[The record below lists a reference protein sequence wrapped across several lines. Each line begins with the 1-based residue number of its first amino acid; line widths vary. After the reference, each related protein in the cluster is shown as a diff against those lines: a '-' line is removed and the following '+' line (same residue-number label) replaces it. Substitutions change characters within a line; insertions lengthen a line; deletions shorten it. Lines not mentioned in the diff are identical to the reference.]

1 MKLGISLFLLATAI
15 PVLASAAH
23 ATPVP
28 PDKVVQEFFTYLEA
42 SDHSTVAGID
52 KHIVRPPDIGTD
64 VAAQERWL
72 TRDLRES
79 LRRANKYIRR
89 HKPKSGGIPIG
100 EITSADFRFGW
111 DPPEKFE
118 IRQTTKATFTVI
130 VAGRFVW
137 GPKQQYSGQRSQRQ
151 GFIPVFE
158 DGAWRVSDIQ
168 ADPYPFDQNESSLIR
183 TLRFYQ

>member
-1 MKLGISLFLLATAI
+1 MRFGISLLLLATAAA
-15 PVLASAAH
+15 VSASPIA
-23 ATPVP
+23 
-28 PDKVVQEFFTYLEA
+28 PDKVVQEFCAYLEA
-42 SDHSTVAGID
+42 SDHSTVAGSD
-52 KHIVRPPDIGTD
+52 NNIVMPPDIGTD

-100 EITSADFRFGW
+100 EINSASFRFAW

-118 IRQTTKATFTVI
+118 IRQTTKATFTAI
-130 VAGRFVW
+130 VAGCFTW
-137 GPKQQYSGQRSQRQ
+137 GPKQQYAWSIRNAY
-151 GFIPVFE
+151 FILVFE

-168 ADPYPFDQNESSLIR
+168 ADPYRFDQTESSLMR
-183 TLRFYQ
+183 TLKRYQ